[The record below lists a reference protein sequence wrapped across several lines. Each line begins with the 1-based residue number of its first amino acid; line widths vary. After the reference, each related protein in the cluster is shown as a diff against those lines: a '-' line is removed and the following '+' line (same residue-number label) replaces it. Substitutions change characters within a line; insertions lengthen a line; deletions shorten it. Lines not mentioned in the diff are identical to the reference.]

1 MRKRLE
7 DYFPAYFRKMYEEQR
22 KSGEISEMRVH
33 LGGMVTWVSQGKKY
47 ITPGQ
52 QPLGQEE
59 FGRLLSGLCEDSMYA
74 YEEEIKRGF
83 FTLPGGHRVGVCGQV
98 QTEQGKILTMS
109 HITSLNI
116 RIAHE
121 INGCGVDVLP
131 YLMCEDE
138 FLSTLIVSPPACG
151 KTTLLRDLI
160 RILAGDRWRMQV
172 GLVDERS
179 EVAGG
184 QQGEPVLDVGV
195 FCDVIDGCKKAQGIR
210 RIIRSMAPEIIA
222 VDEIGGREDME
233 ALQEASHSG
242 CRILATMHGRDFPD
256 LQGRAGVKRWLSDSG
271 IQRVVILQPFV
282 SGKNIRKILNE
293 KGEAVK

>member
-7 DYFPAYFRKMYEEQR
+7 EYLPVYFRRMYEEQ
-22 KSGEISEMRVH
+22 KKAGVISEMRVH

-83 FTLPGGHRVGVCGQV
+83 FTLPGGHRVGVSGQV

-121 INGCGVDVLP
+121 INGCGGKILP
-131 YLMCEDE
+131 QLMCGDW

-160 RILAGDRWRMQV
+160 RILAGDKWRVQV

-184 QQGEPVLDVGV
+184 QQGEPVLDVGI

-210 RIIRSMAPEIIA
+210 RMIRSMAPEIIA

-233 ALQEASHSG
+233 ALQEAAHSG
-242 CRILATMHGRDFPD
+242 CQILATIHGRDFSD
-256 LQGRAGVKRWLSDSG
+256 LLGRAGVKEWLSASG
-271 IQRVVILQPFV
+271 IQRVVVLQPFV
-282 SGKNIRKILNE
+282 SGENIREILDE

>member
-109 HITSLNI
+109 HITSLE
-116 RIAHE
+116 HT
-121 INGCGVDVLP
+121 G
-131 YLMCEDE
+131 
-138 FLSTLIVSPPACG
+138 
-151 KTTLLRDLI
+151 
-160 RILAGDRWRMQV
+160 
-172 GLVDERS
+172 RS
-179 EVAGG
+179 
-184 QQGEPVLDVGV
+184 
-195 FCDVIDGCKKAQGIR
+195 
-210 RIIRSMAPEIIA
+210 
-222 VDEIGGREDME
+222 
-233 ALQEASHSG
+233 
-242 CRILATMHGRDFPD
+242 
-256 LQGRAGVKRWLSDSG
+256 
-271 IQRVVILQPFV
+271 
-282 SGKNIRKILNE
+282 
-293 KGEAVK
+293 

>member
-121 INGCGVDVLP
+121 INGCGVDVEHVNYILN
-131 YLMCEDE
+131 YVI
-138 FLSTLIVSPPACG
+138 IVS
-151 KTTLLRDLI
+151 I
-160 RILAGDRWRMQV
+160 
-172 GLVDERS
+172 
-179 EVAGG
+179 
-184 QQGEPVLDVGV
+184 
-195 FCDVIDGCKKAQGIR
+195 
-210 RIIRSMAPEIIA
+210 
-222 VDEIGGREDME
+222 
-233 ALQEASHSG
+233 H
-242 CRILATMHGRDFPD
+242 
-256 LQGRAGVKRWLSDSG
+256 
-271 IQRVVILQPFV
+271 
-282 SGKNIRKILNE
+282 
-293 KGEAVK
+293 